1 LTKTIA
7 LNLKTYAESTGEN
20 ALALVE
26 DADAAAKD
34 FPGTQVIV
42 AVQAPELRWI
52 CEQKFKYAKIFAQH
66 ADSNSQGAFTGS
78 VTLEAIKAAGGVGT
92 LLNHAE
98 KKVLLNDAAKTL
110 SRANSLGLQ
119 TIACAKDVLEG
130 EALAELKPTA
140 VAVEPPE
147 LIGSGV
153 SVSKAKPEVVQ
164 NAVKK
169 IKHANPNAQVLVG
182 AGVSNAEDVR
192 KCIELGAE
200 GVLLASAFVKAKDPE
215 AWLREALQAIP

>member
-1 LTKTIA
+1 MTKTIA
-7 LNLKTYAESTGEN
+7 LNLKAYAESTGEN

-34 FPGTQVIV
+34 FPGIQTTV

-52 CEQKFKYAKIFAQH
+52 CEKKFRYAKIFAQH
-66 ADSNSQGAFTGS
+66 ADSNAQGAFTGS
-78 VTLEAIKAAGGVGT
+78 VTLEAIKACGAIGT

-98 KKVLLNDAAKTL
+98 KKILLTDAAKTI
-110 SRANSLGLQ
+110 SRANALGLQ

-169 IKHANPNAQVLVG
+169 IKHANPKAQVLVG
-182 AGVSNAEDVR
+182 AGVSTPEDVR
-192 KCIELGAE
+192 KCFELGAE

-215 AWLREALQAIP
+215 QWLREALQAIP

>member
-1 LTKTIA
+1 VKTIA
-7 LNLKTYAESTGEN
+7 LNLKAYAESSGEN

-26 DADAAAKD
+26 AADAAAKD
-34 FPGTQVIV
+34 FPGIQVIV
-42 AVQAPELRWI
+42 AVQAPELRWV
-52 CEQKFKYAKIFAQH
+52 CEQKFCYAKIFAQH
-66 ADSNSQGAFTGS
+66 ADSNPPGPFTGS
-78 VTLEAIKAAGGVGT
+78 VTLEAIKAAGAAGT

-98 KKVLLNDAAKTL
+98 KKILLGDAAKTIR
-110 SRANSLGLQ
+110 RANALGLQ

-169 IKHANPNAQVLVG
+169 IKHANPSVQVLVG
-182 AGVSNAEDVR
+182 AGVSTPEDVK
-192 KCIELGAE
+192 KCFELGAE
-200 GVLLASAFVKAKDPE
+200 GVLLASAFVKAKDAE
-215 AWLREALQAIP
+215 QWLRKALEAIP